1 MSYSLATRATPMPSL
16 ARWVVLSD
24 TVSQI
29 NCLSCKLFLSNIL
42 YGNEESCYYRP
53 CMTAFNISSGDCNIV
68 FSTADTLC
76 YLLCFF
82 FIHST
87 IISLRSLGT

>member
-16 ARWVVLSD
+16 AVLSD

-29 NCLSCKLFLSNIL
+29 NCLSFKLFLSNIL

-76 YLLCFF
+76 YLLHLYHI
-82 FIHST
+82 IHFT
-87 IISLRSLGT
+87 VISIRSLGT